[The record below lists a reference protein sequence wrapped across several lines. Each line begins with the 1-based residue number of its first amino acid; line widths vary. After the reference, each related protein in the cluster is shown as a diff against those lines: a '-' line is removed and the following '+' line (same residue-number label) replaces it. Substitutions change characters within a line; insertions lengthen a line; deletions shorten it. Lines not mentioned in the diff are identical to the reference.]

1 MKKGIN
7 LKILSLLLIGSCLL
21 IVSSCKKED
30 DPAPIEQPDVII
42 YDTIV
47 APPNMV
53 YDASG
58 NLYSTVVIGDQRWMR
73 ENLRTSHFNN
83 GDPIPYVPAVTE
95 WSAMSSA
102 AWSYYDNDAAY
113 GEIYG
118 KLYNWYTV
126 SDPRNVCPAGWHV
139 PTDEEWMELE
149 VTLGVPEAEL
159 TMTTPRGVAENA
171 GGKMKSTLLWDSP
184 NTGADNSAGF
194 LGYPAG
200 TRGVSGD
207 FVNLGTRAKWWT
219 ASPAPILQDQAIDH
233 QLWWNSAGIYRLTN
247 IRRAGSSIRCV
258 QD

>member
-1 MKKGIN
+1 MKQGIN

-159 TMTTPRGVAENA
+159 TLTASRGSDANA
-171 GGKMKSTLLWDSP
+171 GGKMKATVLWDPP
-184 NTGADNSAGF
+184 NSGADNSSGF
-194 LGYPAG
+194 FGLPTGTKGPTALFIYNGSRGYYWSSTTHELNDSHAYS
-200 TRGVSGD
+200 R
-207 FVNLGTRAKWWT
+207 
-219 ASPAPILQDQAIDH
+219 
-233 QLWWNSAGIYRLTN
+233 QLWWNSHGIFRYAEHKRAGI
-247 IRRAGSSIRCV
+247 AVRCV
-258 QD
+258 ED